1 MQNPRLAFRYAKSIL
16 GLSIEKD
23 QLESVYQDML
33 FLDKMISSSKDFSNM
48 LSSPVITSDKKD
60 KVIGSLTQGKINP
73 ITATFL
79 KLLVNKNRELNL
91 KEIIASFISQ
101 YKQAKDI
108 HSVILTTAE
117 PISDALKNLIIEQIK
132 KTSAIQNIELESR
145 IKPSLIGGFILQTGD
160 KLVDASISY
169 DLQEISRQFENNDFI
184 YKVR

>member
-16 GLSIEKD
+16 DLSIEKD
-23 QLESVYQDML
+23 QLESVYKDMQ
-33 FLDKMISSSKDFSNM
+33 FLDQLLRSSKDFSSM
-48 LSSPVITSDKKD
+48 LSSPVIASDKKD
-60 KVIGSLTQGKINP
+60 KVLSALTSGKINA

-91 KEIIASFISQ
+91 KEIIASFTSQ
-101 YKQAKDI
+101 YKQVKNI
-108 HSVILTTAE
+108 HAVILTTAE
-117 PISDALKNLIIEQIK
+117 PISEALKNQIIEQIK
-132 KTSAIQNIELESR
+132 KTSAIQNIELETR
-145 IKPSLIGGFILQTGD
+145 IKPSIIGGFILQTGD